1 MAESAAHP
9 SDHPRPAAEAGHEL
23 TDVHAAPVALSAF
36 ALAAV
41 CVAVCVAMY
50 VLFAL
55 LAVRESRRTEA
66 PSPLVQTY
74 GLKEPPEPRLQTSP
88 IEDLK
93 ALRARDDAALHHYA
107 WVDRDA
113 GVVRI
118 PIERAIEL
126 LAQRGL
132 PARPGAVRGG
142 QP

>member
-1 MAESAAHP
+1 VESASHP
-9 SDHPRPAAEAGHEL
+9 SDPRRPTVGAGHEER
-23 TDVHAAPVALSAF
+23 DIVAAPIALSAL

-41 CVAVCVAMY
+41 CAGAFFAMLI
-50 VLFAL
+50 LFDVFA
-55 LAVRESRRTEA
+55 AREARQTA
-66 PSPLVQTY
+66 PASPLAATY
-74 GLKEPPEPRLQTSP
+74 GPKAPPAPRLQQAP

-93 ALRARDDAALHHYA
+93 TLRARDDAALRGYA

-132 PARPGAVRGG
+132 PARPAPAPAEERR
-142 QP
+142 